1 MQCTTPSCT
10 QYTGARTEDIA
21 QALWQAME
29 EGRHM
34 PPEWAGKFSM
44 QQGYEVQLALLRKR
58 IARGERQAGWKVGL
72 TAEAMRVQQ
81 KVHEP
86 CFGYLLESGQHASGH
101 TYQFSD
107 LIEPGFENELC
118 LTIGKTLRG
127 PGVSLEDVAAAVTH
141 AAPALEIV
149 EVRGPFAGNLAL
161 AMADNA
167 QQKAYVTGPSVPLT
181 GANRDL
187 SVATVT
193 VQVDDAVTETASGSA
208 VMQGGGLLSVVWLAN
223 KLAEFGLA
231 LEAGMQVMSGSF
243 TQQYRAQQGMAVRSS
258 FDRFGV
264 VEANF
269 A

>member
-1 MQCTTPSCT
+1 MRMRVNT
-10 QYTGARTEDIA
+10 QDIA
-21 QALWQAME
+21 NALWQAME
-29 EGRHM
+29 EGRYM
-34 PPEWAGKFSM
+34 PAEWAGKFSL

-58 IARGERQAGWKVGL
+58 LDRGERQAGWKVGL

-81 KVHEP
+81 QVHEP
-86 CFGYLLESGQHASGH
+86 CFGYLLESGRHASGQA
-101 TYQFSD
+101 YRFAD

-127 PGVSLEDVAAAVTH
+127 PSVTLEDVAAAVTH

-167 QQKAYVTGPSVPLT
+167 QQKAYVTGPAVALT
-181 GANRDL
+181 AANRDL
-187 SVATVT
+187 ASATVT
-193 VQVDDAVTETASGSA
+193 VQIDGAVSETASGSA
-208 VMQGGGLLSVVWLAN
+208 VMQGGGLLSVLWLAN

-243 TQQYRAQQGMAVRSS
+243 TRQYRAQQGMRVQSS

-264 VEANF
+264 VEADF
-269 A
+269 V